1 MANICIKEVRS
12 AQGGGIIALHNRE
25 GLIVSAIRIIKKYP
39 NRRLYDTELSHYI
52 TISDLRQLIVGSE
65 EFQVVDAA
73 SGDDITRSTLLQIIN
88 EQESGGQPLFTTEIL
103 TNLIRFYG
111 GSTQK
116 MFTDYLDRSLTLFVE
131 QQQAYQDRLADFLGQ
146 TSMGAMSEMARRNME
161 VWQDVQQNFLESAG
175 LVKTADKPSSKSTSK
190 ADKKPTGE

>member
-1 MANICIKEVRS
+1 MS
-12 AQGGGIIALHNRE
+12 AT
-25 GLIVSAIRIIKKYP
+25 RIIKKYP

-88 EQESGGQPLFTTEIL
+88 EQESGGEPLFTTEIL

-175 LVKTADKPSSKSTSK
+175 LAKTADKPSSKSTSK
-190 ADKKPTGE
+190 ADKNPTGD

>member
-1 MANICIKEVRS
+1 MS
-12 AQGGGIIALHNRE
+12 AT
-25 GLIVSAIRIIKKYP
+25 RIIKKYP
-39 NRRLYDTELSHYI
+39 NRRLYDTELSRYI
-52 TISDLRQLIVGSE
+52 TVSDLRQLIVEGD
-65 EFQVVDAA
+65 EFIVVDVA
-73 SGDDITRSTLLQIIN
+73 SGDEITRTVLLQIIN
-88 EQESGGQPLFTTEIL
+88 EQETGGQPLFTTEIL

-111 GSTQK
+111 GSTPK

-175 LVKTADKPSSKSTSK
+175 LAKTADKPSSKSTSK
-190 ADKKPTGE
+190 TDKNPTGD